1 MTEAAGSGNAAG
13 GTRRRTGLQA
23 LPRLA
28 QGWMQPL
35 VSSGARDRRDVMA
48 LLIAIIVAVAPHFA
62 HLPWWS
68 TSLVCVLWLWRAW
81 LTIARRPAPGR
92 FAMVP
97 LLVAAS
103 AMVWLQHGSLLGHD
117 AGVNLLVL
125 LMGMKLLELRSR
137 RDMNIVVFLAF
148 FVQVTTFLYS
158 QSLLLALLSIFTT
171 LLLFFVLLSVNLAE
185 TDLSAGRKAR
195 LVLGMFVRAMP
206 LIIVLFLLFPRLPR
220 PLWAYV
226 AGPESSSTGLSES
239 MAPGSINRLIE
250 SDEVAFRVHFT
261 GPVPSMDRL
270 YWRGPVFA
278 QFDGRTW
285 SPRAGHA
292 AMQEAQLALQVIRAS
307 GVEYVVTLE
316 PNSRNWVMALEVP
329 LIIDADHG
337 FETVLNDDLQPLST
351 TIFRARTRYRVVS
364 YTAFN
369 ADVTYGPGDLQP
381 WLQLPEGFNPQTR
394 QFAADLRNR
403 VVDPADADPHAH
415 DATLV
420 EEVLNHFRRNGF
432 HYTLQPPALG
442 RNSIDDFLFGSRLGF
457 CEHYA
462 SSFVFLMRA
471 MGVPARVVTGY
482 QGGEFNTVDG
492 NLTVRQSDAH
502 AWAEVWLPRRGWRR
516 VDPTAVVS
524 PVRIEMGEGEFA
536 SRLGWARYRA
546 SGGFLGW
553 TSVWRMNL
561 DALENL
567 WNQTVLNYSSDRQR
581 ALIHQFGFAP
591 NWSNLMI
598 AFGASVSL
606 ILVVLAFFSLRF
618 RRRREPLA
626 QVVHL
631 LKARLRAAG
640 FDSPPTEGLEQLK
653 ARLDPWLIP
662 AARPEAAELLSALQA
677 ARYGRNSGAVRL
689 ADIRHLRMRV
699 RRFRAQRA
707 PA

>member
-1 MTEAAGSGNAAG
+1 MAADSDIV
-13 GTRRRTGLQA
+13 RRRKGLAA

-48 LLIAIIVAVAPHFA
+48 LLVAVIVAVAPHFE

-68 TSLVCVLWLWRAW
+68 TALVCVLWVWRAW

-97 LLVAAS
+97 LLIAAS

-158 QSLLLALLSIFTT
+158 QSLLLALLSAFTT

-185 TDLSAGRKAR
+185 TDLSAGRKAKI
-195 LVLGMFVRAMP
+195 VLGMFVKAIP
-206 LIIVLFLLFPRLPR
+206 LIAVLFLLFPRLPR

-226 AGPESSSTGLSES
+226 AGPESSSTGLSDS

-250 SDEVAFRVHFT
+250 SDDVAFRVHFLGQT
-261 GPVPSMDRL
+261 PSMDRL
-270 YWRGPVFA
+270 YWRGPVFT

-285 SPRAGHA
+285 TARGDHA
-292 AMQEAQLALQVIRAS
+292 LVQEAPLALKVDRAS
-307 GVEYVVTLE
+307 AVEYVVTLE

-329 LIIDADHG
+329 LIIDSGRD
-337 FETVLNDDLQPLST
+337 FDTVLTDELQAVSSS
-351 TIFRARTRYRVVS
+351 IFRARTRYRVVS
-364 YTAFN
+364 YTSFS
-369 ADVTYGPGDLQP
+369 ADVTYSPEDLRP
-381 WLQLPEGFNPQTR
+381 WLQLPEGYDPQTR

-403 VVDPADADPHAH
+403 AVDPADPQSHAR
-415 DATLV
+415 DAVLV
-420 EEVLNHFRRNGF
+420 DEVLKHFRRNGF

-442 RNSIDDFLFGSRLGF
+442 RNSIDDFLFGTRLGF

-462 SSFVFLMRA
+462 ASFVFLMRA

-482 QGGEFNTVDG
+482 QGGEINTVDG

-502 AWAEVWLPRRGWRR
+502 AWAEVWLPNRGWRR

-524 PVRIEMGEGEFA
+524 PVRIEMGESELAG
-536 SRLGWARYRA
+536 RLGWARYRG
-546 SGGFLGW
+546 SGGILGL

-567 WNQTVLNYSSDRQR
+567 WNQSILNYSSDRQR
-581 ALIHQFGFAP
+581 ALMYQLGFAP
-591 NWSNLMI
+591 NWRNLMF
-598 AFGASVSL
+598 AFGISVSA
-606 ILVVLAFFSLRF
+606 ILVVLAFVSLRF
-618 RRRREPLA
+618 RRRSEPLA
-626 QVVHL
+626 QLVDL
-631 LKARLRAAG
+631 LRMRLKAAG
-640 FDSPPTEGLEQLK
+640 FESPPTEGLSQLQQ
-653 ARLDPWLIP
+653 RLEPWLAP
-662 AARPEAAELLSALQA
+662 AARSEAAALLSALQA
-677 ARYGRNSGAVRL
+677 ARYGRYAGVVGH
-689 ADIRHLRMRV
+689 ADIRRLRARV
-699 RRFRAQRA
+699 RRFRPLRA
-707 PA
+707 AA